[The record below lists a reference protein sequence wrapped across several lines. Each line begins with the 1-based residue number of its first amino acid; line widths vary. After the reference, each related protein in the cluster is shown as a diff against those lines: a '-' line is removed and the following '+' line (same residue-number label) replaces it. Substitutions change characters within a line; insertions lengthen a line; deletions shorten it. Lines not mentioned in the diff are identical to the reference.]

1 MKTDT
6 LKKSLL
12 DYAIKGK
19 LTAKFRRENSEL
31 SAFDELEIYNDKI
44 KQKRKN
50 LEKELKTLE
59 FKLKKAST
67 RHCETSAGSRGKTS
81 EAVQGV
87 AEAGFFS
94 NPQTKQELKSQ
105 IQMLKKELTKC
116 KEITPLNLSEA
127 PFEIPNSWAWVK
139 LGDICEIRLGKTPPR
154 DTKIY
159 WNSNDYQWV
168 SIADMGESKI
178 LAQTKEHIS
187 QAGREKCFGDF
198 IFKKGTLLLSF
209 KLTIGKVAF
218 LGFDGFHNEGIASV
232 LPLLHA
238 ENEQI
243 FKEFLFHFLPP
254 LTQLCESTGAI
265 KGETLN
271 KQKLN
276 NLSIPL
282 PPLKEQHE
290 IVGKLD
296 LLVTLANDFAI
307 TKENLKRI
315 EKRIEKS
322 LLKLALEGSLSKLYR
337 RSSPTL
343 SAFNEISTYND
354 NIKQKRKD
362 LEKKLKICE
371 KELKLEKDKDKKAF
385 FKSQIQILKKEIA
398 KCKEITPLNLS
409 EAPFEIPST
418 WAWVKGCDIFLP
430 IDNTE
435 PQGDFFKY
443 IDIDSI
449 DNKNKKVKSPK
460 TIETKNASS
469 RARRPLEYGDV
480 LFSMVRPYLENIALI
495 DETLADC
502 IASTGFFVCRTNILD
517 SRFLYYLMT
526 SPYVVYGLNSFMKGD
541 NSPSIVKDDIL
552 NFNYP
557 LPPLC
562 EQEYIVQTLNT
573 LFTLKK
579 GLRVD

>member
-19 LTAKFRRENSEL
+19 LTARFRRENNGL
-31 SAFDELEIYNDKI
+31 NAFNELEIYNDNI

-50 LEKELKTLE
+50 LEKKLKICEKELKLE
-59 FKLKKAST
+59 KDKDKKAL
-67 RHCETSAGSRGKTS
+67 
-81 EAVQGV
+81 
-87 AEAGFFS
+87 F
-94 NPQTKQELKSQ
+94 KSQ
-105 IQMLKKELTKC
+105 IQMLKKEIAKC
-116 KEITPLNLSEA
+116 KEITPLFNQSHEAGESEA
-127 PFEIPNSWAWVK
+127 PFEIPTSWAWVK

-178 LAQTKEHIS
+178 LTQTKEHIS

-238 ENEQI
+238 ENDQI

-282 PPLKEQHE
+282 PPLCEQQE
-290 IVGKLD
+290 IVKKLD
-296 LLVTLANDFAI
+296 LLVSLANDFAI

-322 LLKLALEGSLSKLYR
+322 LLKLA
-337 RSSPTL
+337 
-343 SAFNEISTYND
+343 
-354 NIKQKRKD
+354 
-362 LEKKLKICE
+362 
-371 KELKLEKDKDKKAF
+371 
-385 FKSQIQILKKEIA
+385 
-398 KCKEITPLNLS
+398 
-409 EAPFEIPST
+409 
-418 WAWVKGCDIFLP
+418 
-430 IDNTE
+430 
-435 PQGDFFKY
+435 
-443 IDIDSI
+443 
-449 DNKNKKVKSPK
+449 
-460 TIETKNASS
+460 
-469 RARRPLEYGDV
+469 
-480 LFSMVRPYLENIALI
+480 
-495 DETLADC
+495 
-502 IASTGFFVCRTNILD
+502 
-517 SRFLYYLMT
+517 
-526 SPYVVYGLNSFMKGD
+526 
-541 NSPSIVKDDIL
+541 
-552 NFNYP
+552 
-557 LPPLC
+557 
-562 EQEYIVQTLNT
+562 
-573 LFTLKK
+573 
-579 GLRVD
+579 